1 MVICIST
8 GVDLLAGYGTPIVAA
23 AGGKVTA
30 AGDADYFGTRVEVTD
45 SFGLVE
51 IYAHMELVN
60 VSVGQEVQQGKIVGF
75 VGSTGLS
82 VGAHLHFQLEVGG
95 MPTDPGQLIGC

>member
-1 MVICIST
+1 VR
-8 GVDLLAGYGTPIVAA
+8 
-23 AGGKVTA
+23 A

-51 IYAHMELVN
+51 IYAHMSLVN
-60 VSVGQEVQQGKIVGF
+60 VSVGQEVQQGKIIGF

-82 VGAHLHFQLEVGG
+82 VGSHLHFQLEVGG
-95 MPTDPGQLIGC
+95 MPTAPGALVGC